1 MRGVRG
7 GREHVEPQGAG
18 EVPGHEPATHAVA
31 GGVEGRREGRETAL
45 AGRDADDPAADA
57 TLGRT
62 PTSSSQSPDVSYIP
76 AIAIMASTAC
86 AVSGRMRPSPVT
98 GFTPP
103 SARVAPMTARS
114 TAETARQLCRV

>member
-62 PTSSSQSPDVSYIP
+62 PTSSSQSPDVSYIK
-76 AIAIMASTAC
+76 AIAITASTAC
-86 AVSGRMRPSPVT
+86 AAKRPSPSRIRAHRSSRDAPGTRLVVAIPP
-98 GFTPP
+98 GFTIGLVRP
-103 SARVAPMTARS
+103 
-114 TAETARQLCRV
+114 